1 VTLTERERRALLLL
15 GIVGGG
21 LLLWY
26 VTTAGD
32 KSERV
37 VGAVESIPM
46 AEKRLTKLRL
56 IASAAPGKEEA
67 LQNVT
72 AELNQR
78 ESGLIK
84 ADTAAQAQAQIVQAL
99 KRLGKQQSPAID
111 IRNTEIGQAKP
122 FSDDY
127 GEVSVTV
134 SFDTRI
140 EQLVNFLSDLSAQ
153 KELISTS
160 DLHIGT
166 AHAEEKIMPVRLT
179 VSALVRR
186 QLIPEKKG
194 GTAF

>member
-1 VTLTERERRALLLL
+1 VTFTERDKRALWML
-15 GIVGGG
+15 GVVGGG

-26 VTTAGD
+26 FTTAGD
-32 KSERV
+32 KSEHV
-37 VGAVESIPM
+37 VDAVESIPM
-46 AEKRLTKLRL
+46 AEKRLTKLRQ
-56 IASAAPGKEEA
+56 IAAAAPGREEA
-67 LQNVT
+67 LRQVT
-72 AELNQR
+72 AELSQR
-78 ESGLIK
+78 EAGLIK

-122 FSDDY
+122 YSEDY

-153 KELISTS
+153 KELIATS
-160 DLHIGT
+160 EMHIGA
-166 AHAEEKIMPVRLT
+166 AHAEEKVMPVRLT